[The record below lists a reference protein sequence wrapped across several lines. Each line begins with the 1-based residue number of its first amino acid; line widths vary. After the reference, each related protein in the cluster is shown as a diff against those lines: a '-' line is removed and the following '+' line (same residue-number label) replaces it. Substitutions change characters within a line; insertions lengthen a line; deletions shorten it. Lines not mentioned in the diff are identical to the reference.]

1 MKELSLY
8 RTRDMV
14 PDEAV
19 AEKVRAIMS
28 RDKAR
33 DLYDLAFLVRGKG
46 VRFDRGMVDAK
57 LKHCG
62 MAFEP
67 EALADRL
74 GTKEAIWKPE
84 LKPLIFGD
92 RIDYRG
98 AASVVLRWAA
108 GDAP

>member
-1 MKELSLY
+1 MSAPDLCLI
-8 RTRDMV
+8 RDAA
-14 PDEAV
+14 PDEVA

-67 EALADRL
+67 GALADRL
-74 GTKEAIWKPE
+74 GTKEALWKPE
-84 LKPLIFGD
+84 LKPLIFGGLMG
-92 RIDYRG
+92 YRG
-98 AASVVLRWAA
+98 AVSVVLRWAA
-108 GDAP
+108 GEAP